1 MRESTK
7 LIYTCDM
14 DIVWQK
20 GMDIQDDVDT
30 NFGNKDT
37 VTDVTLFLSHHSFC
51 PTNV

>member
-1 MRESTK
+1 MT
-7 LIYTCDM
+7 
-14 DIVWQK
+14 K

-37 VTDVTLFLSHHSFC
+37 ETDVTLFLSHHSFW